1 MECARKL
8 TQGKETPVDMQ
19 GNPYSSQAR
28 TTLDRSELC
37 SRPTALQEGAGR
49 RVQNSEKS
57 ALGGGFV
64 WGRVAHIPARYKK
77 EGGAAER
84 GERSATHM

>member
-8 TQGKETPVDMQ
+8 TQGKETP
-19 GNPYSSQAR
+19 QAR

-37 SRPTALQEGAGR
+37 SRPTALQEGASR
-49 RVQNSEKS
+49 RVRNSEKS

-84 GERSATHM
+84 RRSERS